1 VNIVLLGYRGTGKSS
16 VSKLL
21 STVLRMDLVVMD
33 KLVVERA
40 KLSIPQIVARFG
52 WDRFRDLESEV
63 AREISRENNCVID
76 AGGGVVLREE
86 NVESLKTDGL
96 IFWLKAR
103 KETIIERIKDGD
115 ERPSLTGTKS
125 FIEEVGEVLKAR
137 EPLYQAAA
145 DWIIKTDRKS
155 VEEVSA
161 EIIRTLLQMDE
172 LDDLRG
178 TLEQGIKRIDE
189 MEQEE

>member
-1 VNIVLLGYRGTGKSS
+1 
-16 VSKLL
+16 
-21 STVLRMDLVVMD
+21 M
-33 KLVVERA
+33 
-40 KLSIPQIVARFG
+40 
-52 WDRFRDLESEV
+52 
-63 AREISRENNCVID
+63 
-76 AGGGVVLREE
+76 
-86 NVESLKTDGL
+86 
-96 IFWLKAR
+96 
-103 KETIIERIKDGD
+103 
-115 ERPSLTGTKS
+115 
-125 FIEEVGEVLKAR
+125 LKAR

-161 EIIRTLLQMDE
+161 EIIRTLLEMDE

>member
-1 VNIVLLGYRGTGKSS
+1 
-16 VSKLL
+16 
-21 STVLRMDLVVMD
+21 MDLVVMD
-33 KLVVERA
+33 KLVVEKA
-40 KLSIPQIVARFG
+40 KLSIPQIVAKFG

-86 NVESLKTDGL
+86 NAENLKTDGL

-155 VEEVSA
+155 VEEVST